1 MDDRTQPTFASD
13 SHHASNSDVSESKR
27 QNDTELL
34 DAYSRAV
41 TTVVS
46 ETIPSVISVTGTER
60 RGSGSGILLT
70 ADGYAVTN
78 SHVAAGQLKLITK
91 TSDGDRIEAKLVG
104 DDPANDLS
112 LIKLQAK
119 ELPFVK
125 LGDSEGLQAG
135 QLVVA
140 MGSPIG
146 LHSTVSTGVVSAL
159 GRGMRAESGHLIEN
173 VIQHSAPINPGNS
186 GGPLVDT
193 RCQIIGINT
202 AIIAYT
208 QGIGFAVP
216 SGTVDWFFSQI
227 LNHGKIKR
235 HLLGISAATV
245 KLSRSFIIDFDLLTE
260 SAVEV
265 MEIEKGGVADNCGV
279 RVGDILVAINDRIIE
294 TVDDIHRLLNKLPV
308 SREIELSVIRNGK
321 KVHLTLSFG
330 DA

>member
-1 MDDRTQPTFASD
+1 MDKRRFPFFV
-13 SHHASNSDVSESKR
+13 SHDQKSSNSDDPHTQR
-27 QNDTELL
+27 ADDTELL

-41 TTVVS
+41 TTVVD
-46 ETIPSVISVTGTER
+46 ETIPTVISVTGTEK

-78 SHVAAGQLKLITK
+78 SHVVSGQLKLVTK

-104 DDPANDLS
+104 DDPPHDLS
-112 LIKLQAK
+112 LIKLQAR
-119 ELPFVK
+119 ELPFAT
-125 LGDSEGLQAG
+125 LGDSDRLQAG

-159 GRGMRAESGHLIEN
+159 GRGMRGESGRLIEN

-193 RCQIIGINT
+193 RCQVVGINT

-216 SGTVDWFFSQI
+216 SSTVSSFFSQI
-227 LNHGKIKR
+227 LEHGKIRR
-235 HLLGISAATV
+235 HSLGISAASV
-245 KLSRSFIIDFDLLTE
+245 RLSRSAIVEFDLLTE
-260 SAVEV
+260 SAVEI
-265 MEIEKGGVADNCGV
+265 MELVKGGPADKCGL
-279 RVGDILVAINDRIIE
+279 RVGDTIVAINDRVIE
-294 TVDDIHRLLNKLPV
+294 TVDDVHRLLNKFA
-308 SREIELSVIRNGK
+308 SYAEIELTIIRGGQK
-321 KVHLTLSFG
+321 IRSEVFFG
-330 DA
+330 